1 MNYYDVVYKLAREQ
15 GISIENLCLK
25 LGKAPR
31 YIAGSKSR
39 GSLPKINNAN
49 MILNEL
55 GYTICIM
62 PNEDIPEDAIIID

>member
-1 MNYYDVVYKLAREQ
+1 MNFYEIVYRLANEQ

-25 LGKAPR
+25 LGKSPR

-39 GSLPKINNAN
+39 GSLPKIDNAI

-55 GYTICIM
+55 GYTICM
-62 PNEDIPEDAIIID
+62 VPNENVPEDAIIIN